1 MSSQQ
6 NGRKSQ
12 LVPRRAR
19 SARARGL
26 RTLQHQT
33 LPRATL
39 AAIEAEIWLRILVVE
54 HARSAGTGG
63 LPADLAWATKDQ
75 VHDEALSW
83 FLSRRSPPATGE
95 PRPARPDTAVPRVIT
110 RQDVTFWVDS
120 KLLARAR
127 GVALRQGLRVA
138 VLMEQ
143 ALGEYV
149 RVHVPVQV
157 MRFYRRAQTQA
168 QRLHARRSL
177 PTVAPEK
184 SSAILNTRSIGPTG
198 KARR

>member
-1 MSSQQ
+1 
-6 NGRKSQ
+6 
-12 LVPRRAR
+12 
-19 SARARGL
+19 
-26 RTLQHQT
+26 
-33 LPRATL
+33 
-39 AAIEAEIWLRILVVE
+39 
-54 HARSAGTGG
+54 
-63 LPADLAWATKDQ
+63 
-75 VHDEALSW
+75 
-83 FLSRRSPPATGE
+83 
-95 PRPARPDTAVPRVIT
+95 VIT